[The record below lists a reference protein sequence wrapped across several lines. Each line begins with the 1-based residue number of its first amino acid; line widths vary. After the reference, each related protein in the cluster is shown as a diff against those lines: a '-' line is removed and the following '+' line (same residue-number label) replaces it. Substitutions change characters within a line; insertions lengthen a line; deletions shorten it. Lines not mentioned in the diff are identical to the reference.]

1 MPTRMIICALI
12 AVLAMLP
19 TPPQVWAATPPT
31 LTLTANPTE
40 VTPGEVTTLT
50 WRSTRMR
57 RCDSSWAGR
66 RPTSGED
73 TRTVQDTTSFVLT
86 CTGSKG
92 TLTRS
97 VTVMV
102 TDTPPSPPPRPSV
115 LTLTWTDNAATE
127 DGFLVERLTNGTWTV
142 IATLSLDTETYQDG
156 PLTAGT
162 TYCYRVA
169 AFNLAGPS
177 GYSNEACT
185 VAP

>member
-1 MPTRMIICALI
+1 MPTRMIVCALI
-12 AVLAMLP
+12 AVLAMLT
-19 TPPQVWAATPPT
+19 TPLQVWAAPPPPT
-31 LTLTANPTE
+31 LTLTADPPE
-40 VTPGEVTTLT
+40 VTVGDATTLT
-50 WRSTRMR
+50 WRSTRTR
-57 RCDSSWAGR
+57 SCTASWAGA
-66 RPTSGED
+66 RPTSGSE
-73 TRTVQDTTSFVLT
+73 TRTVNNTTTFTLA
-86 CTGSKG
+86 CTGNRG
-92 TLTRS
+92 MVTQS

-102 TDTPPSPPPRPSV
+102 TDTPPPPPLPSV

-142 IATLSLDTETYQDG
+142 IATLDLDTETYQDG

-177 GYSNEACT
+177 GYSNEACK